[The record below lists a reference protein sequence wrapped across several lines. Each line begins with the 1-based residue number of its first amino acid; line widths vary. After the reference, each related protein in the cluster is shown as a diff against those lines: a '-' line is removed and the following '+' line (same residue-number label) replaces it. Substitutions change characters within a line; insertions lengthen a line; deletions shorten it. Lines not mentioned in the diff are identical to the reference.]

1 MIKPH
6 GAETLQPLYVS
17 DDAQRAELT
26 REAEQLPSV
35 LLSSGAAASAV
46 MLASG
51 YFTPLTGYMNIDEA
65 ISVAT
70 DMKLPTGLFW
80 PVPVMNIVPSEQLT
94 DAVKNADSIAL
105 PRPERRRESAARDY
119 EGFGD

>member
-26 REAEQLPSV
+26 REAAQLPSV

-46 MLASG
+46 MLAIRLLYTAHG
-51 YFTPLTGYMNIDEA
+51 IHEY
-65 ISVAT
+65 
-70 DMKLPTGLFW
+70 
-80 PVPVMNIVPSEQLT
+80 
-94 DAVKNADSIAL
+94 
-105 PRPERRRESAARDY
+105 R
-119 EGFGD
+119 